1 MSKPA
6 TLLDKLWRSHEI
18 TQREDGTSLLWVD
31 RHLVHE
37 GSHHA
42 FAKLAER
49 QLTVAEPSLTFAVT
63 DHYVPTR
70 NRFQIQ
76 DASIARM
83 LNTLQKNTQAHNI
96 ELFGLDD
103 PRQGIVHVIGPEL
116 GLTLPGLLINCGD
129 SHTSTHGAFG
139 ALAFGIGATEVAHV
153 LATQTLWQKK
163 PKSMRISINGVLPIG
178 VTAKDIALHWIS
190 TLGGAAAVGHAVEY
204 SGSTIDA
211 LSMEARMTL
220 CNLSIEGGARLGM
233 IAPDNTTLD
242 YINGRSYTPTMDNWD
257 AAIQYWQT
265 LNSEK
270 NAVFDR
276 EVTLEACDI
285 SPTVSWGI
293 TPEQSIPIDAKIP
306 NPDDLPAAQAEPIRT
321 ALEYMGLE
329 AGQALEGTAIDQ
341 IFLGSCTNAR
351 IEDIRAAA
359 AIIDGHRAK
368 VPGLV
373 SPGSTAIKQ
382 QAELEGLD
390 QIFIKAGLEWAA
402 SGCSSCV
409 AMNGDTVAAGK
420 RCASTTNRN
429 FRGRQGIGSR
439 THLMSP
445 AMVAAAAI
453 HGKIVDVRNLDLNRS
468 QA

>member
-83 LNTLQKNTQAHNI
+83 INTLQQNAHAHNI
-96 ELFGLDD
+96 ELFGLED

-139 ALAFGIGATEVAHV
+139 ALAFGIGATEDG
-153 LATQTLWQKK
+153 
-163 PKSMRISINGVLPIG
+163 PLPIG

-211 LSMEARMTL
+211 LSR
-220 CNLSIEGGARLGM
+220 
-233 IAPDNTTLD
+233 
-242 YINGRSYTPTMDNWD
+242 
-257 AAIQYWQT
+257 
-265 LNSEK
+265 
-270 NAVFDR
+270 
-276 EVTLEACDI
+276 
-285 SPTVSWGI
+285 
-293 TPEQSIPIDAKIP
+293 
-306 NPDDLPAAQAEPIRT
+306 
-321 ALEYMGLE
+321 
-329 AGQALEGTAIDQ
+329 
-341 IFLGSCTNAR
+341 
-351 IEDIRAAA
+351 
-359 AIIDGHRAK
+359 
-368 VPGLV
+368 
-373 SPGSTAIKQ
+373 
-382 QAELEGLD
+382 
-390 QIFIKAGLEWAA
+390 
-402 SGCSSCV
+402 
-409 AMNGDTVAAGK
+409 
-420 RCASTTNRN
+420 
-429 FRGRQGIGSR
+429 
-439 THLMSP
+439 
-445 AMVAAAAI
+445 
-453 HGKIVDVRNLDLNRS
+453 
-468 QA
+468 